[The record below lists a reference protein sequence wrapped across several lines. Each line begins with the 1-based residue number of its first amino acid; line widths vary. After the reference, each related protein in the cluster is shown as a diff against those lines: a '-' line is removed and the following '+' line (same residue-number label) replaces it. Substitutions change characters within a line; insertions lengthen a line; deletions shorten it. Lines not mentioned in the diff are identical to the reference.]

1 MGIIEDFKLGDECA
15 GIVTNVGSAVTGFK
29 VGDRIVALRPGQGA
43 HRTLV
48 RNPASWC
55 YKLPDS
61 MSFSD
66 AAAMPLILGTA
77 WYALSDIARIRK
89 GESVLIH
96 AAAGGVGQ
104 MAVQIAQRAGAH
116 VLATVGS
123 PAKRQLLKEQYGLTE
138 DQMFSSR
145 DASFAKGVMAAT
157 NGKGVDIVLNSL
169 AGPLLH
175 ASWSCVAPFGRFLEI
190 GKRDIHENSKI
201 GMDPFRKNVLFAS
214 IDLVVSQVTYHPST
228 TKRY

>member
-1 MGIIEDFKLGDECA
+1 M
-15 GIVTNVGSAVTGFK
+15 
-29 VGDRIVALRPGQGA
+29 
-43 HRTLV
+43 

-77 WYALSDIARIRK
+77 WYALSDIARLQS

-104 MAVQIAQRAGAH
+104 MAVQIAQRAGAT
-116 VLATVGS
+116 VFATVGS
-123 PAKRQLLKEQYGLTE
+123 PAKRSLLKEQYGLP
-138 DQMFSSR
+138 DSQIFSSR
-145 DASFAKGVMAAT
+145 DASFAKDVMSAT
-157 NGKGVDIVLNSL
+157 SGKGVDVVLNSL

-190 GKRDIHENSKI
+190 GKRDIHENSTI
-201 GMDPFRKNVLFAS
+201 GMDPFRRNVLFAS
-214 IDLVVSQVTYHPST
+214 IDLVTMFEKNEALGERLFKECFALIATGEIRVPATVREVSYADVVKGFRLLQMGKHTGKVPP
-228 TKRY
+228 